1 MSIDLILKGV
11 VTVKFQSIAMICC
24 LLSTMNIFAEE
35 GLGVVVFVEQAE
47 EVENGAVSS
56 LSCEFMSQRTFVLSA
71 AVDAEITSILPVGS
85 QVKKNQLVAS
95 QDNFYVQ
102 NELQK
107 NQIKLGQRRHDLAFH
122 QSEYD
127 RRKNQGEHVS
137 PSELHRLKWQVKTS
151 MAEIA
156 LTESEIATLSRDSEK
171 AQLRAPGDF
180 EVERHLS
187 KLGQF
192 VSRGEPVAQLSPLN
206 GNEVVCD
213 MPLSFA
219 THGTYEQASF
229 SYNRQPL
236 TLKRVSNV
244 VNTNTQSKRIYL
256 NEPDGSALDVG
267 QRMSVEMVH
276 TMQQK
281 LFRISADALNFDF
294 DGSSY
299 VWAIDDNKS
308 ASRVEVNMVQGTS
321 FNARTTV
328 SGALTHGMRLVVRGA
343 NMLSDG
349 ETVEL
354 VNGTL

>member
-1 MSIDLILKGV
+1 MR
-11 VTVKFQSIAMICC
+11 FQSIAVFCC
-24 LLSTMNIFAEE
+24 LFSAINSYAEE
-35 GLGVVVFVEQAE
+35 SKEVAVFVEQAE
-47 EVENGAVSS
+47 EVANGAVSS
-56 LSCEFMSQRTFVLSA
+56 LSCEFMSQRIFVLSA
-71 AVDAEITSILPVGS
+71 AVDAELTSILPVGS

-107 NQIKLGQRRHDLAFH
+107 NKIKLAQRQHDLAFH

-137 PSELHRLKWQVKTS
+137 PSELHRLKWQVRTS
-151 MAEIA
+151 MSEIA
-156 LTESEIATLSRDSEK
+156 LAESEIARLSRDSKK

-192 VSRGEPVAQLSPLN
+192 VSRGEPVAQLSPLS

-219 THGTYEQASF
+219 AHGSYELASF

-256 NEPDGSALDVG
+256 NEPDGSVLDVG
-267 QRMSVEMVH
+267 QRISVEMVH
-276 TMQQK
+276 TTQQK
-281 LFRISADALNFDF
+281 LFRISADALNFDL
-294 DGSSY
+294 DGSAY

-308 ASRVEVNMVQGTS
+308 ASRVEVSMIQGTS

-354 VNGTL
+354 VNSTL

>member
-1 MSIDLILKGV
+1 MKYQNIMMFCCLFSAMSTLAEEDKGV
-11 VTVKFQSIAMICC
+11 T
-24 LLSTMNIFAEE
+24 
-35 GLGVVVFVEQAE
+35 VFVEPAE
-47 EVENGAVSS
+47 EVANGTVSS
-56 LSCEFMSQRTFVLSA
+56 LSCEFMSQSTVVLSA
-71 AVDAEITSILPVGS
+71 AVDAELTSLLPVGS

-95 QDNFYVQ
+95 QDSFYVL

-107 NQIKLGQRRHDLAFH
+107 NEIKLEQRRHDLAFH
-122 QSEYD
+122 KSEYE

-137 PSELHRLKWQVKTS
+137 LSELQRLKWQVRTS

-156 LTESEIATLSRDSEK
+156 LAESEIARLSRDSKK

-192 VSRGEPVAQLSPLN
+192 VSRGEPVAQLSPLS

-219 THGTYEQASF
+219 AHGTYEQASF
-229 SYNRQPL
+229 SYNRKPL

-244 VNTNTQSKRIYL
+244 VNANTQSKRIYL
-256 NEPDGSALDVG
+256 NEPDGLVLDVG
-267 QRMSVEMVH
+267 QRISVEMMQ
-276 TMQQK
+276 TSQQK

-308 ASRVEVNMVQGTS
+308 ASRVEVNMIQGTS

-328 SGALTHGMRLVVRGA
+328 SGALTNGMRLVVRGA

-354 VNGTL
+354 VNSTL